1 MNQPYLIGIAGNS
14 GTGKT
19 TLAQSVA
26 DVLGDS
32 SASIVSL
39 DSYYLD
45 DGNAGDDRDK
55 LHNYDSP
62 AALDLELLTCHLRT
76 LVSGQPIEQ
85 PVYDFQLHRRNSFT
99 TTIEPTQ
106 VIIVEGRLTFYHA
119 PVRILLST
127 KVFLS
132 AHNHTC
138 YKRRLIRDQRERGRT
153 EESICQQWKHSV
165 EPMFARY
172 VEPTKKHANIS
183 LDGQQTIAV
192 LTKSIIQHLKL
203 DAELNLS

>member
-14 GTGKT
+14 GAGKT

-32 SASIVSL
+32 SAAIVSL

-45 DGNAGDDRDK
+45 DRNAGDDRDK

-76 LVSGQPIEQ
+76 LVNGQPIEQ
-85 PVYDFQLHRRNSFT
+85 PVYDFQLHRRNNFT

-106 VIIVEGRLTFYHA
+106 IIIVEGRLTFYHA
-119 PVRILLST
+119 PVRTLLST

-138 YKRRLIRDQRERGRT
+138 YKRRLIRDRRERGRT
-153 EESICQQWKHSV
+153 EESIHTQWKQSV
-165 EPMFARY
+165 EPMFVRY
-172 VEPTKKHANIS
+172 VEPTKKHANIN
-183 LDGQQTIAV
+183 LNGEQTIAI
-192 LTKSIIQHLKL
+192 LTKSIIRHLKS
-203 DAELNLS
+203 DVQLNLS